1 MSEYSPSVRPHGAD
15 VRVLC
20 RGRHEARL
28 QGHHRRDGGGYGG
41 HHIHAVR
48 QKG

>member
-1 MSEYSPSVRPHGAD
+1 MCDHSLSVRAHGAD
-15 VRVLC
+15 VRVLGG
-20 RGRHEARL
+20 GRHEARL